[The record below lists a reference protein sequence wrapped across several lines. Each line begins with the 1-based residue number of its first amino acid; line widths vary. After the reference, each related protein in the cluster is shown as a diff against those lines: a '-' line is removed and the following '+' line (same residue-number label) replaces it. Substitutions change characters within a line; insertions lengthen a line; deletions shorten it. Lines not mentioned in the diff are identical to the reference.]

1 MKDTKLLPLTKK
13 NLLKL
18 FPGATDFITRYLEEQ
33 KPLLDDPEAMRIM
46 VNLIYANGGGQ
57 K

>member
-1 MKDTKLLPLTKK
+1 MKDTKLVPLTRK
-13 NLLKL
+13 NLLKM
-18 FPGATDFITRYLEEQ
+18 FPGAADFINRYLEEQ
-33 KPLLDDPEAMRIM
+33 KPALDDPEAMKNM